1 MDGYTPAYYMVHFEA
16 HYCAGYVQRISR
28 YDIFIKV
35 PGAVIAIPLPLVL
48 LMIPVHSI
56 AFIMPT

>member
-16 HYCAGYVQRISR
+16 HYCAGYSGYQGMI
-28 YDIFIKV
+28 YLIKV